1 MEKKNGFGD
10 NNIEIKK
17 DFEEKNENIIINQG
31 KIAKS
36 NLKKGNYLYDTMKS
50 TYKIVAN
57 TLKGKIWMGSGFF
70 LKLKRE
76 NQPFYCLMTNE
87 HIITEKMIKDQDFF
101 EVDFDNQKK
110 QSKINLN
117 KSERYIQTFRFLNID
132 ASVIE
137 IMPKKDGIPE
147 EFFLAPNSN

>member
-1 MEKKNGFGD
+1 M
-10 NNIEIKK
+10 I
-17 DFEEKNENIIINQG
+17 
-31 KIAKS
+31 
-36 NLKKGNYLYDTMKS
+36 
-50 TYKIVAN
+50 
-57 TLKGKIWMGSGFF
+57 
-70 LKLKRE
+70 
-76 NQPFYCLMTNE
+76 NE

-147 EFFLAPNSN
+147 EFFLAPNSNYLNDYKQYENEEIYIIQYPEGKSMKNLQEK